1 MNSIDMRNKYQLIF
15 IEKSKEQ
22 EPSNDRDMVTNDIT
36 NATITTAT
44 VKKLHA
50 TAVKKALHNFHQL

>member
-22 EPSNDRDMVTNDIT
+22 EPSNDGDMVTNDIT
-36 NATITTAT
+36 NATITTT
-44 VKKLHA
+44 
-50 TAVKKALHNFHQL
+50 TAVKNCMQQQ

>member
-22 EPSNDRDMVTNDIT
+22 EPSNDGDMVTNDIT
-36 NATITTAT
+36 NATITTTTTT
-44 VKKLHA
+44 VK
-50 TAVKKALHNFHQL
+50 NCMQQQ